1 VPEASRRSELNIY
14 WHIGRATVGNA
25 MRATMRIRAHGLA
38 NLPRTEPAIVAANHL
53 SYLDPV
59 VLGVVVSDQR
69 RTIHF
74 LAAAELFDKRVIG
87 WALRMVGQ
95 IPVRRGTADRGALE
109 ELGAV
114 VRGGSLAG
122 IFPQG
127 RRVYPDE
134 QVRGTKGVA
143 RIALAA
149 GVPVIPVGL
158 WGTHHKW
165 PRNKRPVLFPLRP
178 HVQIV
183 FGPAVPPEGELAN
196 RQDVRAL
203 TDRVMDEISTLAV
216 EARKRVE
223 G

>member
-1 VPEASRRSELNIY
+1 MPKPNHRSELNVY
-14 WHIGRATVGNA
+14 WHIGRATVGTA
-25 MRATMRIRAHGLA
+25 MRMTMRIRAHGLR
-38 NLPRTEPAIVAANHL
+38 NLPATEPAIVAANHL

-59 VLGVVVSDQR
+59 VLGVVVSDQG
-69 RTIHF
+69 RTVHF

-87 WALRMVGQ
+87 WAMRMIGQ

-114 VRGGSLAG
+114 VRKGSLAG
-122 IFPQG
+122 IFPEG
-127 RRVYPDE
+127 RRADPGE
-134 QVRGTKGVA
+134 RLRGTKGVA
-143 RIALAA
+143 RIALSA

-165 PRNKRPVLFPLRP
+165 PRNHRPVLFPLRP
-178 HVQIV
+178 RVEIV
-183 FGPAVPPEGELAN
+183 FGPAVPPDGELAN
-196 RQDVRAL
+196 RGDVRSL